1 MQKTHLLVGL
11 LGQLDF
17 NEDQVEISG
26 RIVKTKD
33 GKKIGVLLSNG
44 KVFIR

>member
-1 MQKTHLLVGL
+1 LY
-11 LGQLDF
+11 F
-17 NEDQVEISG
+17 AEDQVDIVG

-33 GKKIGVLLSNG
+33 DKKIGVLLSNG